1 MENLETIKL
10 SKQQELARYRQRPD
24 AKPYVIKKLEEQIA
38 ALEHCV
44 DLADSRVDNQLLI
57 LLRDTLYK
65 ALYVE
70 DRADVLIV
78 GMRLT
83 DRSTIERIAL
93 ADLIYSTRLED
104 PQKGLYELLE
114 IERCDRQ
121 AIASHDKAQSPSAKY
136 AFDLILES
144 LDNFKA

>member
-24 AKPYVIKKLEEQIA
+24 AKPYVIKKLTEQIA
-38 ALEHCV
+38 ALDRCV

-83 DRSTIERIAL
+83 DSPQIERVDL
-93 ADLIYSTRLED
+93 ADLVYSTKLGD
-104 PQKGLYELLE
+104 PQPGLYELLDIGRCILTDRSVAKMSFHHI
-114 IERCDRQ
+114 IEGLDR
-121 AIASHDKAQSPSAKY
+121 
-136 AFDLILES
+136 
-144 LDNFKA
+144 FKV

>member
-24 AKPYVIKKLEEQIA
+24 AKPYVIKKLTEQIA
-38 ALEHCV
+38 ALDRCV

-57 LLRDTLYK
+57 LLRNTIYK
-65 ALYVE
+65 AMHVE
-70 DRADVLIV
+70 EPDDVLII

-83 DRSTIERIAL
+83 NNPEIRRIGL
-93 ADLIYSTRLED
+93 ADLIYSTKIDD

-114 IERCDRQ
+114 IQQCDQRG
-121 AIASHDKAQSPSAKY
+121 IAARDKTHTPCVRY
-136 AFDLILES
+136 AFDFILEG
-144 LDNFKA
+144 LDNFKV

>member
-1 MENLETIKL
+1 MLLNKL
-10 SKQQELARYRQRPD
+10 T
-24 AKPYVIKKLEEQIA
+24 EQIA

-70 DRADVLIV
+70 DRADVFLIV

-83 DRSTIERIAL
+83 DRPQIERVDL
-93 ADLIYSTRLED
+93 ADLVYSAKLGD
-104 PQKGLYELLE
+104 PQPGLYELLDIGRCILTDRAVAKMSFHHI
-114 IERCDRQ
+114 IEGLDR
-121 AIASHDKAQSPSAKY
+121 
-136 AFDLILES
+136 
-144 LDNFKA
+144 FKV

>member
-10 SKQQELARYRQRPD
+10 SKQQELARYRQLPD
-24 AKPYVIKKLEEQIA
+24 AKPYVIKKLTEQIV

-83 DRSTIERIAL
+83 DRSNRSIWRIWCTLLNSAIRNPDFMSCSIL
-93 ADLIYSTRLED
+93 VAASLQIGRL
-104 PQKGLYELLE
+104 PRCHFIILSKG
-114 IERCDRQ
+114 
-121 AIASHDKAQSPSAKY
+121 
-136 AFDLILES
+136 
-144 LDNFKA
+144 

>member
-10 SKQQELARYRQRPD
+10 SKQRELARYRQRPD
-24 AKPYVIKKLEEQIA
+24 AKPYVIKKLTEQIA

-65 ALYVE
+65 ALHVE
-70 DRADVLIV
+70 EPDDVLII

-83 DRSTIERIAL
+83 NSPEIKRIGL
-93 ADLIYSTRLED
+93 ADMIYSTKLDD

-114 IERCDRQ
+114 IPQCDQRG
-121 AIASHDKAQSPSAKY
+121 IAARDKTHTPCVRY
-136 AFDLILES
+136 AFDLIMEG
-144 LDNFKA
+144 LDNFKM

>member
-24 AKPYVIKKLEEQIA
+24 AKPYVIKKLTEQIT
-38 ALEHCV
+38 ALDRCV
-44 DLADSRVDNQLLI
+44 DLSDSRVDNQLLI

-65 ALYVE
+65 ALHVE
-70 DRADVLIV
+70 EPDDVLII

-83 DRSTIERIAL
+83 NNPEIRRIGL
-93 ADLIYSTRLED
+93 ADLIYSTKIDD

-114 IERCDRQ
+114 IPQCDQRG
-121 AIASHDKAQSPSAKY
+121 IAALDRTHTPCVRH
-136 AFDLILES
+136 AFDLIMEH
-144 LDNFKA
+144 LDNFKM

>member
-24 AKPYVIKKLEEQIA
+24 AKPYVIKKLTEQIV

-44 DLADSRVDNQLLI
+44 DLADRRVDNQLLI

-83 DRSTIERIAL
+83 DRPHIERVDL
-93 ADLIYSTRLED
+93 ADLVYSTKLGD
-104 PQKGLYELLE
+104 PQPGLYELLDIGRCILTDRAVAKMSFHHI
-114 IERCDRQ
+114 IEGLDR
-121 AIASHDKAQSPSAKY
+121 
-136 AFDLILES
+136 
-144 LDNFKA
+144 FKV

>member
-24 AKPYVIKKLEEQIA
+24 AKPYVIKKLTEQIA

-65 ALYVE
+65 ALHVE
-70 DRADVLIV
+70 EPDDVLII

-83 DRSTIERIAL
+83 NSPEIKRIGL
-93 ADLIYSTRLED
+93 ADMIYSTKLDD

-114 IERCDRQ
+114 IPQCDQRG
-121 AIASHDKAQSPSAKY
+121 IAARDKTHTPCVRY
-136 AFDLILES
+136 AFDLIMEG
-144 LDNFKA
+144 LDNFKM

>member
-1 MENLETIKL
+1 METLETIKL
-10 SKQQELARYRQRPD
+10 DKMQELARYRQRTD
-24 AKPYVIKKLEEQIA
+24 AKPYVINKLKEQIT
-38 ALEHCV
+38 ALENCV
-44 DLADSRVDNQLLI
+44 DLNDSKVDNQLLI

-83 DRSTIERIAL
+83 DRPEIERVDL
-93 ADLIYSTRLED
+93 ADLVYTTKLED

-114 IERCDRQ
+114 IGRCIR
-121 AIASHDKAQSPSAKY
+121 SNKAVARLT
-136 AFDLILES
+136 FRHILEG
-144 LDNFKA
+144 LDNFKV

>member
-1 MENLETIKL
+1 METLETIKL
-10 SKQQELARYRQRPD
+10 DKMQELARYRQRTD
-24 AKPYVIKKLEEQIA
+24 AKPYVVNKLKEQIA

-44 DLADSRVDNQLLI
+44 DLNDSRVDNQLLI

-83 DRSTIERIAL
+83 NRPEIERVDL
-93 ADLIYSTRLED
+93 ADLVYTTKLED
-104 PQKGLYELLE
+104 PQKDLYELLE
-114 IERCDRQ
+114 IGRCIR
-121 AIASHDKAQSPSAKY
+121 SNKAVARLT
-136 AFDLILES
+136 FRHILEG
-144 LDNFKA
+144 LNNFKA